1 LRGPCQRASGS
12 VVVGWGAAFAYFTR
26 HTGETLVPWQTLWL
40 AFTPTFA
47 GNVGVIAD
55 DLSRLLVMVV
65 TGVSLLV
72 HIYSTGY
79 LHGEGGYSRYFAS
92 LNLFTCSMLG
102 LVLSVSI
109 LQIYVFWELVGVSSF
124 LLIGYYWDKP
134 SAVSACK
141 KAFIVTRFAD
151 LGFLLGVLVLS
162 AYAGGLDFAHL
173 ADPATIARL
182 EGVTLLGTSALTL
195 AAVLIYM
202 GAAGKSAM
210 FPLHIWLPD
219 AMEGPTPVSALIH
232 AATMV
237 VAGVYLVA
245 RLFPL
250 FSATPDGMS
259 VVMVVGTFTS
269 LFAAVIAVTQ
279 FDIKRVLAFSTLS
292 QLGYM
297 MLALGVARMSPRSA
311 TPPRSFTS
319 RSTPASRP

>member
-1 LRGPCQRASGS
+1 MTGSWFLDHLWLVPLLPFLGALLVALVLRPLTSPRVCSAAAIAAVAGS
-12 VVVGWGAAFAYFTR
+12 AFVGWGAAFAYFTG
-26 HTGETLVPWQTLWL
+26 HAGETLVPWQTLWL

-55 DLSRLLVMVV
+55 DLSMLLVMVV

-124 LLIGYYWDKP
+124 LLIGYYWEKP
-134 SAVSACK
+134 SAVAACK

-151 LGFLLGVLVLS
+151 LGFLLGLLVLS

-182 EGVTLLGTSALTL
+182 EGITAARRQRADALGGAGLHGRRRQERDVPAAHLAARRDGGADPGLGADPRRDHGRRRRLPRGAPLPALLG
-195 AAVLIYM
+195 
-202 GAAGKSAM
+202 
-210 FPLHIWLPD
+210 D
-219 AMEGPTPVSALIH
+219 A
-232 AATMV
+232 
-237 VAGVYLVA
+237 
-245 RLFPL
+245 R
-250 FSATPDGMS
+250 
-259 VVMVVGTFTS
+259 
-269 LFAAVIAVTQ
+269 
-279 FDIKRVLAFSTLS
+279 
-292 QLGYM
+292 
-297 MLALGVARMSPRSA
+297 
-311 TPPRSFTS
+311 
-319 RSTPASRP
+319 PA